1 MLPMGVEIDKMTIGL
16 VKDYLRVQHDKD
28 DMLIGI
34 ILTSAQ
40 DYIEDFLGQ
49 PFDNYRQSY
58 VRQFDGTYELK
69 TVELPRAFT
78 MACLALCA
86 YWYENRSL
94 ITARYE
100 NGTEVPYMFTNLL
113 LPYRVRME

>member
-1 MLPMGVEIDKMTIGL
+1 MNMVGVEIDKITVPL
-16 VKDYLRVQHDKD
+16 LKDYLRIQNDKED
-28 DMLIGI
+28 DFLA
-34 ILTSAQ
+34 ILLVSAQ

-58 VRQFDGTYELK
+58 VRQFDGTYILQE
-69 TVELPRAFT
+69 VQLPKAFT

-86 YWYENRSL
+86 YWYGNRTL

-100 NGTEVPYMFTNLL
+100 NGNEVPYMFTNLL